1 MWPLVSCYI
10 WILEIESYGSRMRP
24 CLISLDV
31 RAKNVRVNICRK
43 SLAPS
48 LTPLPFLH
56 ILHLFPPPHP
66 ASNSEWSEFAMMYLN
81 IASLLPTHVLM
92 QYRPRSTLMAGSKWV
107 IVGWPN
113 YNMKEGT

>member
-1 MWPLVSCYI
+1 
-10 WILEIESYGSRMRP
+10 
-24 CLISLDV
+24 
-31 RAKNVRVNICRK
+31 
-43 SLAPS
+43 
-48 LTPLPFLH
+48 
-56 ILHLFPPPHP
+56 
-66 ASNSEWSEFAMMYLN
+66 MMYLN